1 MAQPGRPPH
10 TPETLARGR
19 KLAAR
24 LKRERTRQFGDL
36 AFEKFA
42 HEAGVSPNTLKKV
55 EKGQGSPG
63 FFVVA
68 DLAAKLQVP
77 LDELATPRRGRRR

>member
-1 MAQPGRPPH
+1 VADPGRPSH
-10 TPETLARGR
+10 SPETLARGR
-19 KLAAR
+19 ALAER
-24 LKRERTRQFGDL
+24 LKSERTRQFADL
-36 AFEKFA
+36 ALEAFA

-68 DLAAKLQVP
+68 DLAAKLHVP
-77 LDELATPRRGRRR
+77 LEELAGPRRGRRR